1 MKLLFVFVVLCLIYN
16 LLLNSSLTTFVLNK
30 LLNLKVCDG
39 AIKLSTRP
47 VLIDNTWQLEKLED
61 NMMYIYSAFYDG
73 REFLHGKN
81 VLRALV
87 ISTPITSN
95 VYCQI
100 WKEDSSDPIM
110 TVAKV
115 LKSGDGVLEGGRLYD
130 SLVLT
135 CTLQPKSL
143 KPKYLSLVWT
153 NPCNPS
159 QNKIKIQYP
168 MNYGEKPKHEFGI
181 CVPVTFGDIDLHRII
196 EWVEMHRFLGVS
208 AINVYHSA
216 VSHKTMAVLKYYERE
231 GIIKL
236 FHLPGVTLN
245 DQNGVKIE
253 SPIGLN
259 DCMLRNM
266 HSYKWVLVV
275 DLDEI
280 ILPRNESKII
290 NYNQLMLTAKSVLK
304 TVKNIYP
311 ISYAFRNSYFWVGC
325 EEPILGQPQSYI
337 FLYFQRTNV
346 NNFLFA
352 SKSFTNPTL
361 CVWMLNHYCQVPY
374 AMSKWNKN
382 SLGPANWTFDVPQ
395 ELGLLHH
402 YREIGEETKQEKC
415 QLLKGGRIILD
426 TTAMKYEKY
435 VSGQIKKAVKLLF

>member
-1 MKLLFVFVVLCLIYN
+1 M
-16 LLLNSSLTTFVLNK
+16 LNSSLTTFVLNK
-30 LLNLKVCDG
+30 LLNFKVCDG
-39 AIKLSTRP
+39 DIKLSTRP
-47 VLIDNTWQLEKLED
+47 VLLKKIWQLEKLED
-61 NMMYIYSAFYDG
+61 NMMYIYSAFYDD

-87 ISTPITSN
+87 ISTPIKSN

-100 WKEDSSDPIM
+100 WKEDSSDPFL

-115 LKSGDGVLEGGRLYD
+115 VKSNDWHVLEGERLND
-130 SLVLT
+130 SLLLT
-135 CTLQPKSL
+135 CKLEPKSL
-143 KPKYLSLVWT
+143 RPKYLSLVWT
-153 NPCNPS
+153 NPCNQP

-168 MNYGEKPKHEFGI
+168 MNKGKKPEHEFGI
-181 CVPVTFGDIDLHRII
+181 CVPITFGNIDPYRII
-196 EWVEMHRFLGVS
+196 EWVEMHRFLGVTV
-208 AINVYHSA
+208 INVYHSA

-231 GIIKL
+231 GIVKL
-236 FHLPGVTLN
+236 FHLPSVSQN
-245 DQNGVKIE
+245 DQNGV
-253 SPIGLN
+253 IGPTGMN

-266 HSYKWVLVV
+266 YSYKWVLAV
-275 DLDEI
+275 DFDEI

-290 NYNQLMLTAKSVLK
+290 NYNQLMLTAKRVLK

-325 EEPILGQPQSYI
+325 EDPILGQTQSYF
-337 FLYFQRTNV
+337 FLYFQRTSV

-352 SKSFTNPTL
+352 SKSFTNPSL
-361 CVWMLNHYCQVPY
+361 CVWMLNHYCEVPY
-374 AMSKWNKN
+374 AMSKWNRN

-402 YREIGEETKQEKC
+402 YREVDEETKQEKC
-415 QLLKGGRIILD
+415 QLIKEGGGIILD

-435 VSGQIKKAVKLLF
+435 VSGQINKAVKLLFSDRILP